1 MLATEDPRLFKP
13 GLYKTILVPSIL
25 LLIIV
30 GVLLS
35 SLNHLR
41 ISYEWIV
48 HTNKV
53 VAKIHILERMIVD
66 SETGLRG
73 FQLTRD
79 SKFLAPY
86 EDALKKV
93 PLHFKELNKL
103 IYDKPPQLLLSK
115 KIEIKYNNLISSW
128 DKYKSYTSDQAKLDY
143 MLILKRDMDGIRAD
157 IATFLSFEEKL
168 LKNREVDARRTVSV
182 TILLMLLLGGIA
194 VLFLVLNTKK
204 VFYETTNALEKF
216 QSALERRTAELEA
229 TLNFAPI
236 GFASFN
242 RHLQYVAVNQALAT
256 INGRPI
262 DYHLNKTLRDVLPDA
277 SEGEAAI
284 KHVFETGEVLIREMS
299 GATLSQPGLYRY
311 WLAGF
316 YPIRIQEYV
325 EYVGLY
331 VVEITDKIHTEEKL
345 RKALKMR
352 DEFLSVAS
360 HELKTPL
367 TSLLLQSQM
376 LEKNFKKGQVPDPGK
391 VEKYINLAIRQC
403 QHLNRLIEDMLEI
416 TSIRSGRLG
425 IQRKSMDLIHIVK
438 EAINKLS
445 SQFVEK
451 NIPIP
456 SVNASSPIEGFWD
469 ADRLEQVIHNL
480 LANALKYGREKPIH
494 VSIYERGKSAFV
506 EVADEGIGIPED
518 RKSAIFEKFERA
530 IDVSEVSGLGLGL
543 FIANQIVLA
552 HGGRLWVESVVGEGS
567 TFFVE
572 LPSN

>member
-1 MLATEDPRLFKP
+1 MLATDDPRLFKP
-13 GLYKTILVPSIL
+13 GLYKTVLVPSVL

-30 GVLLS
+30 VILLS

-41 ISYEWIV
+41 SSYGWVV

-53 VAKIHILERMIVD
+53 VSKIHVLERMIVD
-66 SETGLRG
+66 SETSLRG
-73 FQLTRD
+73 FHLTND
-79 SKFLAPY
+79 IKFLASY
-86 EDALKKV
+86 EDSLKQV
-93 PLHFKELNKL
+93 PVQFKELNKL
-103 IYDKPPQLLLSK
+103 IHNKRPQLLLSK
-115 KIEIKYNNLISSW
+115 KIEMKYKNLVASW
-128 DKYKSYTSDQAKLDY
+128 DRYKNYTSNKSKLEH
-143 MLILKRDMDGIRAD
+143 MLILKRDMDDIRAD
-157 IATFLSFEEKL
+157 IASFLSFEEKL
-168 LKNREVDARRTVSV
+168 LKNREVDARRTVFV

-204 VFYETTNALEKF
+204 VFYETTKALQKF
-216 QSALERRTAELEA
+216 QNALERRTAELEA

-242 RHLQYVAVNQALAT
+242 RNLQYVAVNQALAT
-256 INGRPI
+256 INGRSI
-262 DYHLNKTLRDVLPDA
+262 EFHYNKTLRDILPDA
-277 SEGEAAI
+277 SWGEAAI
-284 KHVFETGEVLIREMS
+284 KHVFETGEVLIREIS
-299 GATLSQPGLYRY
+299 GATLSQPDLYRY
-311 WLAGF
+311 WLSGF

-360 HELKTPL
+360 HELKTPI

-376 LEKNFKKGQVPDPGK
+376 LEKNFKKGLVPDLEK
-391 VEKYINLAIRQC
+391 IKKYINLAIRQC

-416 TSIRSGRLG
+416 SSIRSGRLS
-425 IQRKSMDLIHIVK
+425 IQRKKVDLIHVVK

-445 SQFVEK
+445 SLFIEK
-451 NIPIP
+451 NISIP
-456 SVNASSPIEGFWD
+456 SVNGPSSVEGSWD

-494 VSIYERGKSAFV
+494 VAVYPRGQSAVV
-506 EVADEGIGIPED
+506 EVSDEGVGIPED

-572 LPSN
+572 LPVN